1 MSNASLERSMD
12 FINSINREYFLFQS
26 SHKEE
31 SYLYFKDIISL
42 IERTIHVHYDIL
54 TSKNQN
60 EVDSLISNYREE
72 LTKLMISSSINQY
85 NSQYNIKITNED
97 IINKINQKI
106 KEAQSSQ
113 VEHSE
118 NKRTSYNFYTSPLK
132 ISKSNYHSMPQ
143 SVNGHNISFDSKLN
157 LSLSNKN
164 YYNYKKQFLC
174 LNRKKPKFVYNNIK
188 PSLYTT
194 FLVLRGRRL
203 IEEYNDNSHK
213 RTNSNYI

>member
-1 MSNASLERSMD
+1 MSNPSLERSMN

-26 SHKEE
+26 SHKED
-31 SYLYFKDIISL
+31 SFLYFKDIISL

-72 LTKLMISSSINQY
+72 LTKLMTSSSISQY

-97 IINKINQKI
+97 VINKINQKI
-106 KEAQSSQ
+106 KEAQSNQSD
-113 VEHSE
+113 
-118 NKRTSYNFYTSPLK
+118 NKKTSYNLYTSPLK

-143 SVNGHNISFDSKLN
+143 SVNGHNISFDSRLN

-164 YYNYKKQFLC
+164 YYNYKKQYLC
-174 LNRKKPKFVYNNIK
+174 LNKKKRKFVYNNIK

-203 IEEYNDNSHK
+203 IDEYNDNSHK